1 MKIKQ
6 LALLTTIFTSL
17 FIACACSGKATNT
30 APKTTETVEI
40 PSFNADSAYNYV
52 KTQVD
57 FGPRVPGSAT
67 HKACGD
73 WLVASLKAFG
83 ADTVIEQ
90 TAWDNAFNGDRLPI
104 RNIFARYNPDAR
116 HRVILL
122 AHWDTRPWA
131 DNDPDK
137 TNHVK
142 PVPGA
147 NDGASGVGV
156 LLEMARQ
163 FQAQRPEIG
172 VDLLLTDVEDY
183 GETGGDDETSW
194 CIGTQYWVENMP
206 YGVSDRPMYGVLL
219 DMVGGQ
225 GAQFHRE
232 YFSDNYASA
241 TVDRVWAAAK
251 MAGYEDRFVNAPGGA
266 ITDDH
271 IHLLKAGI
279 PTIDIIESHNASTGN
294 FPPTWHTVK
303 DDMSSID
310 ASSLKAVG
318 QTLMQLIYTEK

>member
-17 FIACACSGKATNT
+17 FIACACSGKATNA
-30 APKTTETVEI
+30 APKPAETVEI

-57 FGPRVPGSAT
+57 FGPRVPGSDG

-73 WLVASLKAFG
+73 WLVATLKAFG
-83 ADTVIEQ
+83 ADTVVEQ

-104 RNIFARYNPDAR
+104 RNIFARYNPQAQ

-137 TNHVK
+137 ANHVK

-271 IHLLKAGI
+271 IHLIKAGI
-279 PTIDIIESHNASTGN
+279 PTIDIIESHNSSTGN

-303 DDMSSID
+303 DDMTSID